1 MWALSPWRW
10 NHWFLLLVGSLFLA
24 SYLNLLSWG
33 PIADAI
39 QYLVSE
45 PGVIRAEAVFGLV
58 TLLLLTP
65 LAAMVALFLL
75 LLVWVGLAAV
85 FGPIARAL
93 RVPDWAFTLLLA
105 AASAGIVYSKSG
117 MWLPWSMSVI
127 DQITNAYL
135 IPLL

>member
-1 MWALSPWRW
+1 MWILLPWRLT
-10 NHWFLLLVGSLFLA
+10 HSFLLLVGCLFLA

-33 PIADAI
+33 PVADAI
-39 QYLVSE
+39 QYLVGE
-45 PGVIRAEAVFGLV
+45 PGIIRAEAVFGLV

-65 LAAMVALFLL
+65 LAAMVTLFLL

-85 FGPIARAL
+85 LGPIARAL
-93 RVPDWAFTLLLA
+93 RVPDWAFTMLLA
-105 AASAGIVYSKSG
+105 ATSAGIVYTKSG

-127 DQITNAYL
+127 DRITNAYL